1 MKEGKVEFKKHK
13 ISGNDNVLKI
23 EKEIKKEKR
32 SEEVDSDLLEI
43 YADDDG
49 QISDLSKIKVKKR
62 RSFIVSLFFS
72 LLLIA
77 AFSFLAYGA
86 YNYLNNQKGSSFVLD
101 VKISAPSKIVL
112 GEAFFYE
119 IEYKNNSNHKLE
131 DINLN
136 FNYPD
141 NFIYLESYPDSNFNN
156 NSWTIDNLLPGASG
170 KIKIN
175 GLIINKEGLNN
186 LLSVEA
192 GYQISGFSSYF
203 KKEFFYS
210 VSVSSI
216 PFSVNLD
223 FFSTALVGE
232 EYVLKFSLKD
242 FKPLINSDMFL
253 SISSSDNIEFYL
265 PEEEFGGD
273 SDKILQ
279 VEQSDKNIF
288 KISFED
294 KEDNSLIDFNNLSAD
309 SYDFYLK
316 YKVLDRIDDFEK
328 IIWQLK
334 YANES
339 NPDLVFLDKEFS
351 LSVIKSDLHLN
362 LTINENSSDQSI
374 NFGQTLDYVINYANK
389 GDKKMKD
396 LIIMAVLESDFLD
409 WESFSDVKNGRV
421 NRGTISW
428 TSQEISEL
436 KELDPGQEGSINF
449 SINVSP
455 FVDVSYGQELK
466 LESYAQF
473 TIGNV
478 EELGEDKFRVSD
490 NKSNVILSL
499 INSNFSAQEELRY
512 FDDNNIP
519 VGSGPLPPKVGEK
532 STFRAY
538 WTIKN
543 SLHELKDLQAEL
555 YLPEYVIWENKYDV
569 SAGEIYYDLAENKV
583 SWILGRLPL
592 GIDEIKISFD
602 ISIAPSDFEY
612 NKIIILSPGSSFKAF
627 DIETNSWID
636 QKTGIKTTK
645 LEDDPIAGLSS
656 DGRIK

>member
-1 MKEGKVEFKKHK
+1 MKEEKVEFKKHK
-13 ISGNDNVLKI
+13 ILGNDNVLSI
-23 EKEIKKEKR
+23 EKKIKKEKR
-32 SEEVDSDLLEI
+32 NEEMDSDLLEI

-62 RSFIVSLFFS
+62 RSFVISLFFS

-77 AFSFLAYGA
+77 IVSFLAYGI
-86 YNYLNNQKGSSFVLD
+86 YNYLNNQKGSSFILD
-101 VKISAPSKIVL
+101 VKVSAPSKIVL
-112 GEAFFYE
+112 GESFFYE
-119 IEYKNNSNHKLE
+119 IEYKNNSSHSLE

-136 FNYPD
+136 FNYPS
-141 NFIYLESYPDSNFNN
+141 NFIYLESYPNPSFNN
-156 NSWTIDNLLPGASG
+156 NSWKIDNLLPGASG

-175 GLIINKEGLNN
+175 GSIINKEGLNN

-216 PFSVNLD
+216 PFSINLD

-232 EYVLKFSLKD
+232 EYLLKFSMKD
-242 FKPLINSDMFL
+242 FKPLTKSDMFL
-253 SISSSDNIEFYL
+253 SILSSDNIQFYL

-273 SDKILQ
+273 SEKILQ
-279 VEQSDKNIF
+279 LEQSDKNIF
-288 KISFED
+288 KISFKD
-294 KEDNSLIDFNNLSAD
+294 NNSLSDFNNLSSD

-316 YKVLDRIDDFEK
+316 YKVLDRIDDLEK
-328 IIWQLK
+328 ISWQLK
-334 YANES
+334 YSDES
-339 NPDLVFLDKEFS
+339 NPNLIFLEKEFS
-351 LSVIKSDLHLN
+351 LSVIKSDLHLS
-362 LTINENSSDQSI
+362 LAINDSPSDQSI
-374 NFGQTLDYVINYANK
+374 NFGQTLNYTINYANK

-409 WESFSDVKNGRV
+409 WESFADIKGGRV
-421 NRGTISW
+421 NRKTVSW
-428 TSQEISEL
+428 TSQELSEL
-436 KELDPGQEGSINF
+436 KELDPGQEGFINF
-449 SINVSP
+449 SINVAP

-478 EELGEDKFRVSD
+478 EELGDDKFRVSD
-490 NKSNVILSL
+490 NKSNVILSP
-499 INSNFSAQEELRY
+499 INSNFSVKEELRY

-532 STFRAY
+532 STFRVY

-543 SLHELKDLQAEL
+543 SLHELKDLQVEL
-555 YLPEYVIWENKYDV
+555 ILPEYISWENKYNV
-569 SAGEIYYDLAENKV
+569 SAGEIYYDLIEHKIIW
-583 SWILGRLPL
+583 SLGRLPL
-592 GIDEIKISFD
+592 GIDEIKINFD
-602 ISIAPSDFEY
+602 IAIAPSDFEY
-612 NKIIILSPGSSFKAF
+612 NKVIILSPGSSFKAL
-627 DIETNSWID
+627 DVETNSWID
-636 QKTGIKTTK
+636 KKTEIKTTK

>member
-1 MKEGKVEFKKHK
+1 
-13 ISGNDNVLKI
+13 
-23 EKEIKKEKR
+23 
-32 SEEVDSDLLEI
+32 
-43 YADDDG
+43 
-49 QISDLSKIKVKKR
+49 
-62 RSFIVSLFFS
+62 
-72 LLLIA
+72 
-77 AFSFLAYGA
+77 
-86 YNYLNNQKGSSFVLD
+86 
-101 VKISAPSKIVL
+101 
-112 GEAFFYE
+112 
-119 IEYKNNSNHKLE
+119 
-131 DINLN
+131 
-136 FNYPD
+136 
-141 NFIYLESYPDSNFNN
+141 
-156 NSWTIDNLLPGASG
+156 
-170 KIKIN
+170 
-175 GLIINKEGLNN
+175 
-186 LLSVEA
+186 
-192 GYQISGFSSYF
+192 FSSYF

-216 PFSVNLD
+216 PFSINLD

-232 EYVLKFSLKD
+232 EYLLKFSMKD
-242 FKPLINSDMFL
+242 FKPLLKSDMFL
-253 SISSSDNIEFYL
+253 SILSSDNIQFYL

-273 SDKILQ
+273 SEKILQ
-279 VEQSDKNIF
+279 LEQSDKNIF
-288 KISFED
+288 KISFKD
-294 KEDNSLIDFNNLSAD
+294 NNSLSDFNNLSSD

-316 YKVLDRIDDFEK
+316 YKVLDRIDDLEK
-328 IIWQLK
+328 VSWQLK
-334 YANES
+334 YSDES
-339 NPDLVFLDKEFS
+339 NPNLIFLEKEFS

-362 LTINENSSDQSI
+362 LTINENSSDQSV
-374 NFGQTLDYVINYANK
+374 NFGQTLNYVINYANK

-409 WESFSDVKNGRV
+409 WESFTDIKGGRV

-436 KELDPGQEGSINF
+436 KELDPGQEGFINF
-449 SINVSP
+449 SINVAP

-490 NKSNVILSL
+490 NKSNAILSP
-499 INSNFSAQEELRY
+499 INSNFFAKEELRY

-532 STFRAY
+532 STFRVY

-555 YLPEYVIWENKYDV
+555 YLPEYIIWENKYDI
-569 SAGEIYYDLAENKV
+569 SAGEIYYDLTENKV
-583 SWILGRLPL
+583 LWSLGRLPL

-602 ISIAPSDFEY
+602 IAIAPSDFEY

-627 DIETNSWID
+627 DVETSSWID
-636 QKTGIKTTK
+636 KKTEIKTTK